1 MGSGTACADR
11 GAAIG
16 GVEALGVTD
25 GTDDGAIC
33 CVGGAP
39 ADEAAGGGLTG
50 TGGVGGNAVV
60 GADGADGGT
69 GPIVAGGEPAGR
81 SGDISKGAD

>member
-1 MGSGTACADR
+1 MGSGAACADR

-33 CVGGAP
+33 CVGG
-39 ADEAAGGGLTG
+39 EAAGGGLTG
-50 TGGVGGNAVV
+50 TWGVGGNAVV
-60 GADGADGGT
+60 GADGGNGGT
-69 GPIVAGGEPAGR
+69 GPVVAGGGPAGR